1 MNMILKQCYLQF
13 LVITPSPDSEL
24 IFLSP
29 CSPYVAYVS
38 SFWPSPKFLQPGR
51 GLTDCRRRLTK
62 ASFCILLCK
71 VNPDLREKIGQA
83 SQKPSNVYMGRRTA
97 AFSGHIKLFVTL
109 CLKKLLLSETQHTP
123 VLVG

>member
-1 MNMILKQCYLQF
+1 MCPPFGLP
-13 LVITPSPDSEL
+13 PS
-24 IFLSP
+24 F
-29 CSPYVAYVS
+29 CSQAGVRQIVEGD
-38 SFWPSPKFLQPGR
+38 K
-51 GLTDCRRRLTK
+51 RRQV
-62 ASFCILLCK
+62 FCILLCK
-71 VNPDLREKIGQA
+71 VNPDLREKTGQA